1 MDLQKLYSYNKGT
14 ILGSEINFINSLQ
27 EKLIKNFDLD
37 SKKINHNESIKH
49 IDKKIISNLNY
60 FIKDSDPII
69 KSDNSSNE
77 ENSSIVIQNGRD
89 YYLNNINKDDFFF
102 SLLFNDENLLVNK
115 IRHHNEYF
123 KNDYIVNLN
132 SIFLN
137 SSFNC
142 KLNSKKKL
150 KLVLSHKNDHEKS
163 TIYSKNFIT
172 VEKDSKLILIEKF
185 EDKISSDSNIINYF
199 DLKPGAQVTHLV
211 IQNNAEDSNLLL
223 TSHVNCNKNSNF
235 KQFIF
240 NSSKGFIRNHH
251 YADLIGENANVNLS
265 GVFLASNKQIVD
277 NKTVANHLNPNCK
290 SNQVY
295 KAILSDQAKGNYL
308 SNTYVNRLAQ
318 KTEAYQLSKGIILSD
333 EAIFHSKPE
342 LKIFAD
348 DVKCSH
354 GSTIGPFDDDIVFY
368 LRTRGL
374 DLKTIKSLLIK
385 SFYSDMLVDIN
396 ESLFLEDINK
406 LVNEW
411 ININIS

>member
-123 KNDYIVNLN
+123 KDDYIVNLN

-150 KLVLSHKNDHEKS
+150 KLVLSHKNDLEKS

-199 DLKPGAQVTHLV
+199 
-211 IQNNAEDSNLLL
+211 
-223 TSHVNCNKNSNF
+223 
-235 KQFIF
+235 
-240 NSSKGFIRNHH
+240 SS
-251 YADLIGENANVNLS
+251 
-265 GVFLASNKQIVD
+265 
-277 NKTVANHLNPNCK
+277 
-290 SNQVY
+290 
-295 KAILSDQAKGNYL
+295 
-308 SNTYVNRLAQ
+308 
-318 KTEAYQLSKGIILSD
+318 
-333 EAIFHSKPE
+333 
-342 LKIFAD
+342 
-348 DVKCSH
+348 
-354 GSTIGPFDDDIVFY
+354 
-368 LRTRGL
+368 LRRFER
-374 DLKTIKSLLIK
+374 I
-385 SFYSDMLVDIN
+385 
-396 ESLFLEDINK
+396 
-406 LVNEW
+406 
-411 ININIS
+411 